1 MGIPIERGRG
11 FRKEDEAD
19 GALVAIV
26 SEKLV
31 REFWKG
37 EDPVGRRIEVG
48 EDGPPAFQFTGG
60 SPVASPTIGR
70 TRTVEIVGV
79 VKNIRDGLIMADV
92 PPVVYLP
99 LRPADLARPPS
110 RGMALVIRGAP
121 GADAATATRREI
133 AAIDDRITVFGVR
146 SLTDHIDEIMA
157 TMRVGFYMYGAIGLF
172 GLILASV
179 GLAGVTAYTVAR
191 RRREIGIRIA
201 IGAARIDVLRLVMRE
216 GLALVTIG
224 SAIGF
229 LGAVAGIRA
238 LSGVLSEIARIS
250 GTSTA
255 DPVLMIGAPVLLA
268 VVALVACYVPARAS
282 TRIDPV
288 AALRQE

>member
-1 MGIPIERGRG
+1 M
-11 FRKEDEAD
+11 
-19 GALVAIV
+19 
-26 SEKLV
+26 
-31 REFWKG
+31 
-37 EDPVGRRIEVG
+37 
-48 EDGPPAFQFTGG
+48 
-60 SPVASPTIGR
+60 
-70 TRTVEIVGV
+70 
-79 VKNIRDGLIMADV
+79 IR
-92 PPVVYLP
+92 
-99 LRPADLARPPS
+99 AR
-110 RGMALVIRGAP
+110 P
-121 GADAATATRREI
+121 GADAATAARREI

-157 TMRVGFYMYGAIGLF
+157 TMRVGLYMYGAIGLF

-179 GLAGVTAYTVAR
+179 GLAGVTAYTVTR

-201 IGAARIDVLRLVMRE
+201 IGAARTDVLRLVMTE

-255 DPVLMIGAPVLLA
+255 DPTLMIGAPVLLA
-268 VVALVACYVPARAS
+268 VVALVACYLPARAS